1 MFYFVKLGNNK
12 GVMEENKIEL
22 NDRILAAIESKN
34 APEIREIFETIP
46 NIDIADAIDEIEDP
60 AVLLFIFRTVPSEYT
75 AEFFV
80 ELTIEQQEL
89 LINAFSDEQLIRLL
103 NDSFAD
109 DIVDTLEELPANV
122 VTRILRVCP
131 KDMRADV
138 NRLLNYK
145 EDTAGSLMTTEY
157 ISLHNNL
164 SVKDAIKEIREKGRD
179 AETVYTVFVR
189 DDKRTLVGTINLD
202 DLIFAKEDE
211 LLDDI
216 MDRDFV
222 TCHVNDDQEEV
233 ANMFKRYDLTAMAVT
248 TAEGKIVGIITVDDV
263 VDIIV
268 EEATED
274 MAHMNAVSN
283 MEDPYL
289 KTPILKLVWKCV
301 PWIVCLMLLQIGSA
315 FITSSF
321 DYLIESCAIL
331 AVFSPLI
338 LDAGGN
344 SGGQTTTL
352 IVRSLAL
359 DEFEKG
365 DFKKVLW
372 KELRVAFI
380 IASIIGVFATLW
392 TFFEISVLKI
402 GNIPEQIELNGVL
415 HTVTL
420 GGVSA
425 NFVVSCLVGSTL
437 FVTMIISRMIG
448 CCLPFLAKKIHVD
461 PAVMCGPFTTTVVDV
476 ISLLTYFLLW
486 SNVFAPLLFK

>member
-1 MFYFVKLGNNK
+1 
-12 GVMEENKIEL
+12 MEESKTEL
-22 NDRILAAIESKN
+22 NEKIYNAIITKN
-34 APEIREIFETIP
+34 VSEIKEIFETIP
-46 NIDIADAIDEIEDP
+46 NIDIAEAIDEVDNP
-60 AVLLFIFRTVPSEYT
+60 AILLFIFRTVSSEYT
-75 AEFFV
+75 ASFFA
-80 ELTIEQQEL
+80 ELTIDQQEL
-89 LINAFSDEQLIRLL
+89 LINAFSDKQLIELL
-103 NDSFAD
+103 DNSFTD
-109 DIVDTLEELPANV
+109 DIVDSLEELPANV

-131 KDMRADV
+131 KEMRADV
-138 NRLLNYK
+138 NKLLNYK
-145 EDTAGSLMTTEY
+145 DDTAGSLMTTEY

-164 SVKDAIKEIREKGRD
+164 TVKEAIKEIREKGRE

-189 DDKRTLVGTINLD
+189 DDTRTLVGTVDLD
-202 DLIFAKEDE
+202 DLIFANEE
-211 LLDDI
+211 ETLEDI
-216 MDRDFV
+216 MNRDFV

-248 TAEGKIVGIITVDDV
+248 NAEEKIIGIITVDDV

-274 MAHMNAVSN
+274 MAHMNAVSD

-289 KTPILKLVWKCV
+289 KTSIFKLVWKCV

-359 DEFEKG
+359 EEFEKG

-372 KELRVAFI
+372 KELRVSLI
-380 IASIIGVFATLW
+380 IAIIIGIFATLW
-392 TFFEISVLKI
+392 TFFEITVLKI
-402 GNIPEQIELNGVL
+402 GNIPETIELNGLV
-415 HTVTL
+415 HNVTL
-420 GGVSA
+420 DGIKA
-425 NFVVSCLVGSTL
+425 NLVVSLLVGSTL
-437 FVTMIISRMIG
+437 FLTMIVSRMIG

-461 PAVMCGPFTTTVVDV
+461 PAVMCGPFTTTIVDV
-476 ISLLTYFLLW
+476 ISLLTYFLMW
-486 SNVFAPLLFK
+486 SKVFAPILFN